1 MSKKITNVSYSWEKS
16 SVKLNASEV
25 DDERKEKWEK
35 ILGNKVFEMV
45 KEENPSLLLFTKD
58 KEEIDSDNLFSSKI
72 ESMYREYL
80 DNFYGNTLKVEV
92 ESDPDIV
99 FYPFFFSL
107 FNFAL
112 SYLERENPPYLNGV
126 VKRSYIN
133 SLSDKFET
141 ISLAVIVFAGCC
153 TLAGIPDIL
162 SLVALTSF
170 IILISQYVGILKY
183 KIEKSKNKRR

>member
-99 FYPFFFSL
+99 FYPFFF
-107 FNFAL
+107 ATL
-112 SYLERENPPYLNGV
+112 SYILT
-126 VKRSYIN
+126 KSAN
-133 SLSDKFET
+133 SFFCFVSVST
-141 ISLAVIVFAGCC
+141 
-153 TLAGIPDIL
+153 
-162 SLVALTSF
+162 
-170 IILISQYVGILKY
+170 
-183 KIEKSKNKRR
+183 

>member
-1 MSKKITNVSYSWEKS
+1 MDYTRLRQIKKGHDVMSKKITNVSYSWEKS

-107 FNFAL
+107 FNFRTEQIINI
-112 SYLERENPPYLNGV
+112 YL
-126 VKRSYIN
+126 
-133 SLSDKFET
+133 F
-141 ISLAVIVFAGCC
+141 F
-153 TLAGIPDIL
+153 IL
-162 SLVALTSF
+162 R
-170 IILISQYVGILKY
+170 K
-183 KIEKSKNKRR
+183 

>member
-99 FYPFFFSL
+99 FYPFSFHYS
-107 FNFAL
+107 
-112 SYLERENPPYLNGV
+112 
-126 VKRSYIN
+126 
-133 SLSDKFET
+133 
-141 ISLAVIVFAGCC
+141 
-153 TLAGIPDIL
+153 IL
-162 SLVALTSF
+162 LYR
-170 IILISQYVGILKY
+170 I
-183 KIEKSKNKRR
+183 

>member
-141 ISLAVIVFAGCC
+141 ISLRTLIFEMNLCKEAGELMGN
-153 TLAGIPDIL
+153 TPEEEY
-162 SLVALTSF
+162 
-170 IILISQYVGILKY
+170 QYFQKKFFEQY
-183 KIEKSKNKRR
+183 